1 GLIAREK
8 VHPMHDAL
16 FGLAYMSMTDEGL
29 QEIASIVG
37 DEVERKG
44 LFVDKHQLMGWMADA
59 MARDGAKAALDL
71 SARLWDRGF
80 DAARKTGASMN
91 AFIGSS
97 LDWPDPPE
105 GDDPDVW
112 RDYPDEV
119 SAVLAQFRG
128 YDDDDLGIPALLVE
142 CGARANWQQV
152 RLYVAPQGVTRNDQ
166 GGFTPLKHGFRE
178 GLTPEEL
185 FARAIGARWGLAN
198 AL

>member
-1 GLIAREK
+1 
-8 VHPMHDAL
+8 
-16 FGLAYMSMTDEGL
+16 MSMTDEGL
-29 QEIASIVG
+29 QEIAAIVG
-37 DEVERKG
+37 DEVVRKG
-44 LFVDKHQLMGWMADA
+44 LFVDKHQVMGWMADA

-71 SARLWDRGF
+71 AARLWDRGF
-80 DAARKTGASMN
+80 DAARKTGASMS

-166 GGFTPLKHGFRE
+166 GEFTPLKHGFRE

-185 FARAIGARWGLAN
+185 FCAGDWVRAGVWPMRWRR
-198 AL
+198 